1 MSDASNSSFD
11 KSVNSSIMADV
22 DLDDWID
29 GDEDDGGLEQLISEL
44 DGRRQVENK
53 LEELRLA
60 RELTE
65 YSFDD

>member
-1 MSDASNSSFD
+1 MSGAAESSVMTD
-11 KSVNSSIMADV
+11 I

-29 GDEDDGGLEQLISEL
+29 DEDDDGLENLISQL

-60 RELTE
+60 RELDE
-65 YSFDD
+65 YNFDF

>member
-1 MSDASNSSFD
+1 
-11 KSVNSSIMADV
+11 MADV